1 MHPTEREGSQKY
13 YQPLQRETVIAL
25 LIKALT
31 KASPSKRKGLYDR
44 EWRKYCQFV
53 GLIVLM
59 VKFILKQERIIKTV
73 KRGEMSVVSK
83 SPET

>member
-31 KASPSKRKGLYDR
+31 KASPSKRKGSYDR

-59 VKFILKQERIIKTV
+59 VKFILKQKISYISKKSKCV
-73 KRGEMSVVSK
+73 FSK